1 MVVVNDL
8 GGELDGGGRDNSAA
22 AAVAAEIR
30 ADGGQAIASSDDVAD
45 FDAAGLLVGEAIA
58 AFGRVDVLVNNAG
71 ILRDAFLHQMT
82 EAQWDDVIGVHVKG
96 HFSMLRHAVDHWR
109 ARAKTGDAVNAAVVN
124 TASAS
129 GTFVPNPGQANYGA
143 AKAAIAAL
151 TLVAAAEL
159 GRYGV
164 RVNAIAPF
172 ARTRMSE
179 NVPVV
184 GEIVRRP
191 AESDTFDAFH
201 PRHIS
206 PLAAYLASAPCTLT
220 GKLFA
225 VQGGLLAEC
234 SGWQLGEQIT
244 ADGDWTVQ
252 RIETALGRVRAAA

>member
-1 MVVVNDL
+1 
-8 GGELDGGGRDNSAA
+8 
-22 AAVAAEIR
+22 
-30 ADGGQAIASSDDVAD
+30 
-45 FDAAGLLVGEAIA
+45 
-58 AFGRVDVLVNNAG
+58 
-71 ILRDAFLHQMT
+71 MT
-82 EAQWDDVIGVHVKG
+82 EAQWDAVIGVHVKG

-109 ARAKTGDAVNAAVVN
+109 ARAKTGETVNAAVVN

-129 GTFVPNPGQANYGA
+129 GTFVPNPGQANYGT

-191 AESDTFDAFH
+191 AESDAFDAFH
-201 PRHIS
+201 PKHIS
-206 PLAAYLASAPCTLT
+206 PLAAYLASVTCTLT

-225 VQGGLLAEC
+225 VQGGLIAEC
-234 SGWQLGEQIT
+234 SGWRLGDQIA

-252 RIETALGRVRAAA
+252 RIEVALGGARAAA